1 MKIYI
6 QNHDSNAGKWIYSG
20 YCHAWIYKE
29 FSVKFVN
36 SLSEVND
43 DGEYYLMITDS
54 FVNENNFSVLEK
66 SKKTILY
73 VSPNFFPEPWG
84 SHPNWKCQVS
94 EDLIPKLNNLK
105 NIIKW
110 NFSDIN
116 SEFFYL
122 WEDVHSIPLAF
133 DNINYDSSIQSDY
146 EYDICYIGGVADN
159 GFNEKIKIIES
170 VFRSFAKS
178 GLKCAFAVNYNL
190 THDQENYILN
200 NSKIC
205 LNIHDQYQRK
215 LGLDTNERT
224 FKGLGSTGFIVSDK
238 INQLEKLFPDVF
250 TSNEAD
256 QLVDFCLEFVKKT
269 NEEINSIKRN
279 NQKFIEENHT
289 YINRVEK
296 FISL

>member
-6 QNHDSNAGKWIYSG
+6 QNHSSNAGKWIYNG
-20 YCHAWIYKE
+20 YSHAWIYKE
-29 FSVKFVN
+29 FSVQFID

-43 DGEYYLMITDS
+43 DGEYHLMITDG
-54 FVNENNFSVLEK
+54 FVNQKDFSVIEK

-73 VSPNFFPEPWG
+73 ASPNFFPEPWG
-84 SHPNWKCQVS
+84 SHPNWRCPLSKDS
-94 EDLIPKLNNLK
+94 ISKLNNLE
-105 NIIKW
+105 NVIKW

-116 SEFFYL
+116 SEFFSL
-122 WEDVHSIPLAF
+122 WENVYSFPLAF
-133 DNINYDSSIQSDY
+133 DNINYDSLIQNEY
-146 EYDICYIGGVADN
+146 EYDICYVGGIADN

-170 VFRSFAKS
+170 VFKSFAKS
-178 GLKCAFAVNYNL
+178 GLKCAFAINYNL
-190 THDQENYILN
+190 THEQENHILN

-215 LGLDTNERT
+215 LSLDTNERT

-238 INQLEKLFPDVF
+238 INQLERLFPNVF

-256 QLVDFCLEFVKKT
+256 QLVDFCLQFVKKT
-269 NEEINSIKRN
+269 NEEINFIKRN
-279 NQKFIEENHT
+279 NQKFIEKNHT

-296 FISL
+296 FLSL